1 MSSLPQFF
9 RGSSETEQEISSGR
23 CAIRTIVW
31 HNDHT
36 AKMFLQIFNLPA
48 SSVTVGTTTPTVSLG
63 LAADTTQDF
72 PLGDALF
79 DTGFVFA
86 ITTTTGGS
94 TAGGVHD
101 VIISVV

>member
-9 RGSSETEQEISSGR
+9 RGSLETEQEVSSGR
-23 CAIRTIVW
+23 CAIRNIIW

-36 AKMFLQIFNLPA
+36 AVMFMQIFNLA
-48 SSVTVGTTTPTVSLG
+48 ATSVTVGTTTPTVSLQ
-63 LAADTTQDF
+63 LAANSTQTF
-72 PLGDALF
+72 HFGDALF

-101 VIISVV
+101 VVVGVV